1 MKLKKMVTAVL
12 ASSLIVSQ
20 FSVPAYAQK
29 ASEETK
35 VPETIMK
42 FVKENA
48 QKKSKEREYV
58 KGEAIVLFSKGYTK
72 KAKKNAAA
80 QTAFSKDITIKNMY
94 NFSNSNG
101 KVALNGAS
109 GISYGD
115 CVVGVVKSDK
125 LSTQRLIKELEK
137 NGNIEKAEP
146 NYKVHTT
153 DIGDY
158 SSYQW
163 ALNNTGQN
171 AGDAGKDINV
181 DAVWKKDCTG
191 TDKVI
196 AIIDSGLD
204 YNNPE
209 FKDRVWVNTKLA
221 RLPGVHG
228 YDFANYDP
236 DPMDDCGHGTHC
248 AGIIAA
254 STEKS
259 QTGIQGLNQEA
270 KIMPVKFIDSYGGGT
285 TEGAISAY
293 NYVYQAQCLGV
304 DIVAVNNSWG
314 LVESSIFNEIVK
326 KVGEKGAVSCFA
338 AGNDSID
345 NDKIEDI
352 IGQEENPYM
361 IMVAASNEK
370 DELAQFSSYG
380 KNLVSLAAP
389 GTDILSTV
397 SYDSFNPAIYDD
409 ALLYDLCGDNHNNYD
424 SANIANYNKVTTADA
439 YNKAGAYV
447 ASQEFGIPSLLIC
460 ENEDGTV
467 DENVTFD
474 ITADEKEYF
483 GKTGK
488 SLKLTAK
495 GVKQGQLVSFVFP
508 IDTPAGKRAPR
519 IGGNIRTRVP
529 HSTATTSIDGEEYE
543 LKSVLMLGVISEKEY
558 KNAID
563 RSFVECQYGYGVDID
578 GETNYWKQMEED
590 GLDAKS
596 NKEYCVIG
604 FNAAAD
610 GEYTMWLDDFATT
623 KGQKDEE
630 QKYGHYAFYNGTSM
644 ATPYVT
650 GSIALLSTM
659 YPKASPEELIRIA
672 LGAVRKSDSLK
683 NKCKSEGVLDLS
695 LINDP
700 APTIDKI
707 AVEGQAKI
715 AIYGMGFKSDAIVK
729 VNKSQV
735 KATISKEGDKILIDG
750 RNLLNHK
757 ITISVS
763 TDRGEI
769 SRDVM
774 LISGKEMTFEG
785 TAEDFFG
792 RNDIF
797 GVSLVSDGKKY
808 YGFFMSEDGG
818 ISVYTMD
825 DKKKLEEKPASFDT
839 VFDNF
844 DSEKTFAS
852 SISDYVYSN
861 GAIYVIASLDNFVSY
876 GKDYKLAKY
885 DIESGEF
892 SAVADLPDCYDSVQA
907 GQLAAYNGELYII
920 GGYDYN
926 TKSLSRKVMKYNLT
940 SKKWTQAPSLP
951 EGRDGGK
958 CIQTGDKL
966 VYVMGSS
973 KIVDKKSSCPKPLIF
988 DGSKWTVSKAILN
1001 SDNYY
1006 SLGYSKE
1013 DEFHA
1018 YAAKVSLCKEG
1029 ILISG
1034 IDAEGLGNVFVY
1046 NVAKDC
1052 YQRTE
1057 YKLPK
1062 DVKSVEDATVVNGK
1076 YIAFIY
1082 SKLVGYNLY
1091 SMPVN
1096 SGLVKVKAD
1105 STTKATLNVD
1115 AAGYLPGTTV
1125 TIKATA
1131 KKGYKINSL
1140 TIDGKTYKGTTARIV
1155 IKKDTVVKINASRLV
1170 TKIKLNKTKAT
1181 LKVGKTFKLKA
1192 TIIPTNAT
1200 TKMVKWVCSNTKYAT
1215 VSSSG
1220 VVKAKK
1226 AGKGKTITI
1235 TCIATDGSNVK
1246 VKCKIKIK

>member
-1 MKLKKMVTAVL
+1 MKLKKMVTAIL
-12 ASSLIVSQ
+12 AGSLIVSQ
-20 FSVPAYAQK
+20 FSVPAYAQE
-29 ASEETK
+29 ASKDTK
-35 VPETIMK
+35 VPKKIME

-48 QKKSKEREYV
+48 KKQTKEKEYV
-58 KGEAIVLFSKGYTK
+58 NGEAIVLFSKGYTK
-72 KAKKNAAA
+72 NAKKNAAA

-94 NFSNSNG
+94 NFSNSDG
-101 KVALNGAS
+101 KVALSGAS

-115 CVVGVVKSDK
+115 CVVGVVKSNK
-125 LSTQRLIKELEK
+125 LSTERLIMELEK
-137 NGNIEKAEP
+137 NGNVEKAEP

-153 DIGDY
+153 DVGDY

-171 AGDAGKDINV
+171 AGDKGKDINA
-181 DAVWKKDCTG
+181 DSVWEKGCTG
-191 TDKVI
+191 TEKVI
-196 AIIDSGLD
+196 AIIDTGLD
-204 YNNPE
+204 YNSPE
-209 FKDRVWVNTKLA
+209 FKDRVWVNNKLA
-221 RLPGVHG
+221 RLPGLHG
-228 YDFANYDP
+228 YDFANLDP
-236 DPMDDCGHGTHC
+236 DPMDDYGHGTHC
-248 AGIIAA
+248 AGIMAA
-254 STEKS
+254 ATEDP
-259 QTGIQGLNQEA
+259 QTGVKGVNQKA
-270 KIMPVKFIDSYGGGT
+270 KIMPIKFLDSYGGGT
-285 TEGAISAY
+285 TEGAVSAY

-314 LVESSIFNEIVK
+314 SVESSIFNEIVK
-326 KVGEKGAVSCFA
+326 MVGEKGAVSCFS
-338 AGNDSID
+338 AGNDAWD
-345 NDKIEDI
+345 NDNIEDI

-397 SYDSFNPAIYDD
+397 SYDSFNPAIYDE
-409 ALLYDLCGDNHNNYD
+409 ALLNELCGDNHNNYN
-424 SANIANYNKVTTADA
+424 SANIAKYSKVTTGDEN
-439 YNKAGAYV
+439 NKKGSYT

-467 DENVTFD
+467 DENVTFEVTTD
-474 ITADEKEYF
+474 DKEYF
-483 GKTGK
+483 GQTGQ

-508 IDTPAGKRAPR
+508 IDTPAGKRAPK
-519 IGGNIRTRVP
+519 IGGNIRTKVP
-529 HSTATTSIDGEEYE
+529 HSTATVSFEGQDFER
-543 LKSVLMLGVISEKEY
+543 KSMLMLGVISEKEY

-563 RSFVECQYGYGVDID
+563 SSFVECQYGFGTDID
-578 GETNYWKQMEED
+578 GETNFWNQLDED
-590 GLDAKS
+590 GQDANS

-604 FNAAAD
+604 FSAATD
-610 GEYTMWLDDFATT
+610 GDYTMWLDDFSVT

-630 QKYGHYAFYNGTSM
+630 KKYGHYAFYNGTSM
-644 ATPYVT
+644 STPYVT
-650 GSIALLSTM
+650 GAMALLSTM
-659 YPKASPEELIRIA
+659 YPKASPEELIRIVS
-672 LGAVRKSDSLK
+672 GSVRKSDALK
-683 NKCKSEGVLDLS
+683 NKCKTEGVLDLS

-707 AVEGQAKI
+707 AVEGQDKI
-715 AIYGMGFKSDAIVK
+715 AIYGMGFKTDTIVK
-729 VNKSQV
+729 VNKTQV
-735 KATISKEGDKILIDG
+735 QATISKDGGKILIDG
-750 RNLLNHK
+750 KNYLNHK

-763 TDRGEI
+763 NDRGEI

-774 LISGKEMTFEG
+774 LISGKEMTLEG
-785 TAEDFFG
+785 TAEDYLG
-792 RNDIF
+792 RNDVF
-797 GVSLVSDGKKY
+797 GVSLASDGKKY
-808 YGFFMSEDGG
+808 YGFFMNEDGG

-825 DKKKLEEKPASFDT
+825 DKKLLDEKTTSLDT
-839 VFDNF
+839 VFDNY
-844 DSEKTFAS
+844 DSNKTYAGN
-852 SISDYVYSN
+852 ISNYVYSN
-861 GAIYVIASLDNFVSY
+861 GAIYVIACLDNFVSL
-876 GKDYKLAKY
+876 GKEYKLAKY
-885 DIESGEF
+885 DIASGEF
-892 SAVADLPDCYDSVQA
+892 SAVSDLPECYDSVLA

-926 TKSLSRKVMKYNLT
+926 TKSLSNKVMKYNPT
-940 SKKWTQAPSLP
+940 SKKWSQAPSLP
-951 EGRDGGK
+951 EGRNGGK

-966 VYVMGSS
+966 VYVMGNS

-988 DGSKWTVSKAILN
+988 DGSKWTVSKAVLN
-1001 SDNYY
+1001 TDDYVSI
-1006 SLGYSKE
+1006 GYSMDE
-1013 DEFHA
+1013 EFHD
-1018 YAAKVSLCKEG
+1018 YAVNASLCKEG
-1029 ILISG
+1029 ILICG
-1034 IDAEGLGNVFVY
+1034 IDAEGLGDAFVY

-1052 YQRTE
+1052 YQKTA
-1057 YKLPK
+1057 YKLPN
-1062 DVKSVEDATVVNGK
+1062 DVNSIEDGTVVNGK
-1076 YIAFIY
+1076 YIAYIY
-1082 SKLVGYNLY
+1082 SRLNGYNLY

-1140 TIDGKTYKGTTARIV
+1140 TIDGKTYKGTTAKIV

-1181 LKVGKTFKLKA
+1181 LKVGKTLKLKA

-1200 TKMVKWVCSNTKYAT
+1200 TKKVKWICSNTKYAT

-1246 VKCKIKIK
+1246 VTCKIKIK